1 MIDKTAGIVL
11 RQFKYTDSSV
21 ILHVFTE
28 NFGRLSLMVKGA
40 GSKKTGKYKAYLQPL
55 TIVDFVLYYKES
67 REIQILK
74 EFSLKYSPAG
84 IYNNITKSTVAL
96 FIGEVLSSILREE
109 SPQKDLY
116 TYIFDAVKYFDAL
129 DKGIPNFHIAFL
141 TGLCSYLGIEPARRT
156 NREQTLFD
164 FMNGHFVS
172 LPPSHGNYAGSEV
185 SDVLAGVFGSSW
197 DDIKYM
203 SLNGKLRNEVL
214 EALLKYYSFHF
225 PSLKRINS
233 LDVLSELF
241 QIT

>member
-11 RQFKYTDSSV
+11 RQFKYTDSSI

-28 NFGRLSLMVKGA
+28 SFGRLSLMLKSA
-40 GSKKTGKYKAYLQPL
+40 GNKKSGIYKAYLLPL
-55 TIVDFVLYYKES
+55 TIVDFVIYYKES

-96 FIGEVLSSILREE
+96 FMGEVLSSILREE

-116 TYIFDAVKYFDAL
+116 TYIFDSVKYFNDL

-141 TGLCSYLGIEPARRT
+141 AGLCSYLGVEPARRT
-156 NREQTLFD
+156 NHEQTLFD
-164 FMNGHFVS
+164 FMNGCFVS

-185 SDVLAGVFGSSW
+185 SDVLAGLFGSSW

-214 EALLKYYSFHF
+214 QALLKYYSFHF

-233 LDVLSELF
+233 LDVLGEVF
-241 QIT
+241 RIN